1 MPETEQR
8 KYQVLIIEDHPEQA
22 HLMELILQRHGQ
34 PFAAR
39 IIHDPVD
46 GLAWLQ
52 RESFDA
58 VVLDYSLPKMSGLEA
73 LQQIKKT
80 QPGLPVIMVTGQ
92 GDERIAVEAMR
103 HGVYDYL
110 VKTKDFLDLLPRV
123 VTRAIE
129 EQQLSSR
136 LQQSEQ
142 RYFALF
148 DKASIAIFI
157 ADATTYRLLQAN
169 GRALIM
175 IGQPVEALL
184 EKSFLHICANRSLQ
198 EIEGF
203 LEQIKIEGQA
213 NLDQVMLVQADRHL
227 IPVDLSGSL
236 VSVGE
241 HKVIQCFARDIS
253 EKVKMQRQILLSR
266 QRLIS
271 LFDGITDP
279 ISVQDRDHNL
289 IMGNKQYTQITA
301 DNTPGLVGCKCYKA
315 LFGRDDPCPNCP
327 AFETYRTAESRFIE
341 IFHQGRTYHIWTFPM
356 AGLDGRPEFLVEY
369 AKDVT
374 EQKEIEKQLIKS
386 EKLASIGL
394 LSSGIAHEL
403 RNPLNIIETARYS
416 IEDGL
421 AHQQP
426 DIDRK
431 LEIIKKNV
439 RRASVIIENLLQF
452 SRHSD
457 YEKERVDVEKL
468 IDTTLSLVEKETAM
482 RNISLEKGYGGIAR
496 VFFSLDSLKQVFLNI
511 IYNAIQAMP
520 HGGALHIKTYPA
532 DDGKWVNID
541 FADTGL
547 GISAE
552 NFSHIFTPFFS
563 TKRESGGTG
572 LGLYLS
578 YTIIKREG
586 GDILARRREGVGACF
601 TVRLPIAKEREA
613 TGRPELA
620 VD

>member
-1 MPETEQR
+1 MTVQR
-8 KYQVLIIEDHPEQA
+8 EYQIVIIEDHPEQA

-34 PFAAR
+34 PFAVR
-39 IIHDPVD
+39 IHHDPEE
-46 GLAWLQ
+46 GLAWLNQ
-52 RESFDA
+52 APVDA
-58 VVLDYSLPKMSGLEA
+58 VVLDYSLPKMNGLEV
-73 LQQIKKT
+73 LQDIKKNH
-80 QPGLPVIMVTGQ
+80 PGLPVIMVTGQ

-110 VKTKDFLDLLPRV
+110 VKTRDFLDLLPRV

-157 ADATTYRLLQAN
+157 ADANSFGLQQAN
-169 GRALIM
+169 GMALKLTGYSI
-175 IGQPVEALL
+175 ELL
-184 EKSFLHICANRSLQ
+184 LQKSFLHICANRSRQ
-198 EIEGF
+198 EVEAF
-203 LEQIKIEGQA
+203 LKQIVEQGQA
-213 NLDQVMLVQADRHL
+213 NLDQVMLVREDHHL

-236 VSVGE
+236 VAVGS
-241 HKVIQCFARDIS
+241 HQVIQCFVRDIS
-253 EKVKMQRQILLSR
+253 EKLKMQRQILLSR

-279 ISVQDRDHNL
+279 ISVQDRNHNL
-289 IMGNKQYTQITA
+289 IMGNKQYMHITA
-301 DNTPGLVGCKCYKA
+301 DNTPGLVGCKCHKA
-315 LFGRDDPCPNCP
+315 LFGSDEPCPNCLSS
-327 AFETYRTAESRFIE
+327 ETYRTAESRFVE
-341 IFHQGRTYHIWTFPM
+341 IFHQGRTYAIWTFPM

-386 EKLASIGL
+386 EKLATIGL

-416 IEDGL
+416 IEDAL
-421 AHQQP
+421 AHSHKE
-426 DIDRK
+426 IDHK
-431 LEIIKKNV
+431 LDIIKKNI

-452 SRHSD
+452 SRHSE
-457 YEKERVDVEKL
+457 YERERVDVEKL
-468 IDTTLSLVEKETAM
+468 IDTTLSLLEKETAM
-482 RNISLEKGYGGIAR
+482 RNISLEKEYAGVPK

-511 IYNAIQAMP
+511 IYNAVQAMP
-520 HGGALHIKTYPA
+520 NGGILQIITSRSK
-532 DDGKWVNID
+532 DDKWVNIEFTD
-541 FADTGL
+541 NGM

-552 NFSHIFTPFFS
+552 NLSHIFTPFFS
-563 TKRESGGTG
+563 TKRENGGTG

-578 YTIIKREG
+578 YSIIKREG
-586 GDILARRREGVGACF
+586 GDILARSREGMGATF
-601 TVRLPIAKEREA
+601 TVRLPIAKNLEGQER
-613 TGRPELA
+613 GELP